1 MPVLTLENLSWRPVE
16 MIRPATANDLDHVTK
31 LLENFADSAVAGYQ
45 NWTEKDRQRA
55 RQRLFD
61 LTKNHYLIVA
71 DTGSE
76 IVGMIGA
83 QLESDVWFASRKRLR
98 ELFWW
103 MEPEYRQTRLSAE
116 LFARWQMD
124 SDKFI
129 KQGLVDQ
136 VSLSIQPGVSQVDL
150 ARRGWRCVEEHWI
163 KG

>member
-1 MPVLTLENLSWRPVE
+1 MPVLTLENLTWRPAN
-16 MIRPATANDLDHVTK
+16 MIRNATVNDLDRAAV
-31 LLENFADSAVAGYQ
+31 LLTHFADSAMLDYQ
-45 NWTEKDRQRA
+45 QWTPQDLQNA

-61 LTKNHYLIVA
+61 LIKNHYVIVA

-76 IVGMIGA
+76 LVGMIGA
-83 QLESDVWFASRKRLR
+83 QLESDPWICRRKRLR

-103 MEPEYRQTRLSAE
+103 VEPEHRQTRLSAE
-116 LFARWQMD
+116 LFAQWQKD

-136 VSLSIQPGVSQVDL
+136 VSLSLQPGVSQVDL
-150 ARRGWRCVEEHWI
+150 GRRGWRCVEEHWI